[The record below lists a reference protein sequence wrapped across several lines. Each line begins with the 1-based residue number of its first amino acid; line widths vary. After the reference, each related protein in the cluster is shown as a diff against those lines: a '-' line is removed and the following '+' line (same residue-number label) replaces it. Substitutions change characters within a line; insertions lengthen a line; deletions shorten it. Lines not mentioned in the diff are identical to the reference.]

1 MNPNLSG
8 LPHALN
14 ESQQRHLRV
23 LCEYV
28 DRLLSEIES
37 ILAAPGSKSAFPRY
51 TAEISPSGK
60 RTIEDFIAR
69 IRVQL
74 VSVLDSQGISAER
87 PAIPD
92 ARAIS
97 ATLDTIEI
105 ALDELRAKNMRGYGE
120 VPQSVALELD
130 AMAEKL
136 ESLVSQLNEFVIS
149 SRDA

>member
-1 MNPNLSG
+1 MNSNTSG
-8 LPHALN
+8 SPRALN

-28 DRLLSEIES
+28 DRLLSDIEV
-37 ILAAPGSKSAFPRY
+37 ILASGASKSVFPRY
-51 TAEISPSGK
+51 ISEISPVA
-60 RTIEDFIAR
+60 RRAIEDFLAR

-74 VSVLDSQGISAER
+74 VSVLDSQQIPAER

-120 VPQSVALELD
+120 VPQSVAVELD

-149 SRDA
+149 CRDS